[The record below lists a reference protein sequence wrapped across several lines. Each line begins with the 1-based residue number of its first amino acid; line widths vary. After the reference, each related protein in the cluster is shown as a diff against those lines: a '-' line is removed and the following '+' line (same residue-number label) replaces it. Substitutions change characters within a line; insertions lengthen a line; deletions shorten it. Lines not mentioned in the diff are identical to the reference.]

1 MIQGI
6 FLIIIFKYFICSFIM
21 SLILYLKGKKMPPPK
36 DDEQVIVTKPANFG
50 TGNLATKMGKMGKN
64 DTKIEV

>member
-1 MIQGI
+1 MILRKI
-6 FLIIIFKYFICSFIM
+6 LSL
-21 SLILYLKGKKMPPPK
+21 LILNAITFVFKGKKQPPPR

-50 TGNLATKMGKMGKN
+50 TGNLATKIGKLGKN

>member
-1 MIQGI
+1 MIYLL
-6 FLIIIFKYFICSFIM
+6 FHIILNFAS
-21 SLILYLKGKKMPPPK
+21 KGKKQPPPR

-50 TGNLATKMGKMGKN
+50 TGNLATKMGKLGKN

>member
-1 MIQGI
+1 MI
-6 FLIIIFKYFICSFIM
+6 
-21 SLILYLKGKKMPPPK
+21 SLILYFKGKKQPPPK

-50 TGNLATKMGKMGKN
+50 TGNLATKMGKLGKN